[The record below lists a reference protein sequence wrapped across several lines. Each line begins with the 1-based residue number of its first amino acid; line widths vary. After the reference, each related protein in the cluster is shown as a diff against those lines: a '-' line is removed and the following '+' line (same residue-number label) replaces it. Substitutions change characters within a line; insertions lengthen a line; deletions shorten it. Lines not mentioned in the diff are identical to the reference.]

1 MIRITL
7 CSMFLIWLMTAV
19 HCKKYLVEV
28 DDDNSENSPDNA
40 EVGGD
45 VEEDWVG
52 STYDGSIWRRGGNED
67 KGKKMGIT
75 RKLMN

>member
-7 CSMFLIWLMTAV
+7 CSMFLIWLMNAV

-28 DDDNSENSPDNA
+28 DDDNSKNSPDNA
-40 EVGGD
+40 EVRGD

-52 STYDGSIWRRGGNED
+52 SSYDGSILRNVENEE
-67 KGKKMGIT
+67 KGKKIGIT
-75 RKLMN
+75 RKLKN